1 MPPEDIPSGIP
12 FEPGVGERI
21 DGAIRQWWGWP
32 DDEHCDAIGVAD
44 QGVGGG
50 VLLPNGYAGG
60 VDLLPVQH
68 LEGAAAYEADDGA
81 IVGSVLAIVTP
92 IMFYERKQATV
103 VQFYCK
109 APGYGVKL
117 LRQLLA
123 WCQGRRIIRMVV
135 FTLEVR
141 ADPRIGKLLRRLG
154 LTSELPV
161 YMKIL

>member
-1 MPPEDIPSGIP
+1 MN
-12 FEPGVGERI
+12 
-21 DGAIRQWWGWP
+21 IRQAKPSDLDGVVALGLEALRNDP
-32 DDEHCDAIGVAD
+32 YEGLVISEQRCREVARNAISSPSDFCWVC
-44 QGVGGG
+44 
-50 VLLPNGYAGG
+50 
-60 VDLLPVQH
+60 
-68 LEGAAAYEADDGA
+68 EADDGE
-81 IVGSVLAIVTP
+81 IVGSVMAIVTP

-123 WCQGRRIIRMVV
+123 WCRGRRIIRMVV